1 MFARCPAPILALCEP
16 AFGNKPCCPDN
27 GLEPLVKALAHTF
40 SRMLVVGAAVF
51 AMAVPALAAP
61 HPALVVDT
69 TYASQAS
76 AGEVT
81 LDVQPRWAE
90 GKLVLD
96 LSANTHSV
104 DLSGLDLTASIR
116 LEVGEATIEPSEA
129 GSLDGHHAKASV
141 TFVLEEAPTQFSVV
155 IRDVPDI
162 PVRTLT
168 WPIEDTSR

>member
-1 MFARCPAPILALCEP
+1 
-16 AFGNKPCCPDN
+16 
-27 GLEPLVKALAHTF
+27 VKTLAHTF
-40 SRMLVVGAAVF
+40 SWMLVVGAAVF
-51 AMAVPALAAP
+51 ALAVPALAAP
-61 HPALVVDT
+61 HPALVVADT
-69 TYASQAS
+69 TYASQSS

-116 LEVGEATIEPSEA
+116 LEVGEATITPSEA
-129 GSLDGHHAKASV
+129 GSLDGHHARASV
-141 TFVLEEAPTQFSVV
+141 TFVLEAAPAQFSVV

-168 WPIEDTSR
+168 WPIEGTSR